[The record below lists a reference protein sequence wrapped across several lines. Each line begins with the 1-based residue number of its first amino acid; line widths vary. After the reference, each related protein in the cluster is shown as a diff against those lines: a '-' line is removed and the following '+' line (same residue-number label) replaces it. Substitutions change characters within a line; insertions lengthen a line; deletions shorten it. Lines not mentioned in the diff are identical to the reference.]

1 MKQIWIFLLLAAAMF
16 PRAEAEI
23 RRYTD
28 TASLKK
34 SGVTW
39 YAATGHTFQPEV
51 STEVKTPDGENSLA
65 LKIVQSP
72 ADGKSFGK
80 QVNFLHKG
88 VVGKGWKYRISFFY
102 KGSVPGSISYVAAR
116 QYPPYSA
123 IGKRTGRTLKVTT
136 GWQKEVREFTV
147 EDEAGAPLAFPR
159 FMVGLY
165 PGGGTIY
172 LGPVTV

>member
-136 GWQKEVREFTV
+136 GWQKEVREKSF
-147 EDEAGAPLAFPR
+147 EQ
-159 FMVGLY
+159 
-165 PGGGTIY
+165 TI
-172 LGPVTV
+172 

>member
-1 MKQIWIFLLLAAAMF
+1 MKPAGIVLLLAAAALLHAA
-16 PRAEAEI
+16 PEV

-51 STEVKTPDGENSLA
+51 STGEKTPDGENSLA
-65 LKIVQSP
+65 LKIVQTP

-88 VVGKGWKYRISFFY
+88 AVGKGGNT
-102 KGSVPGSISYVAAR
+102 GSVSSTKGVSPGSSPMWRRGSIRPIPPSGNGPDAR
-116 QYPPYSA
+116 
-123 IGKRTGRTLKVTT
+123 
-136 GWQKEVREFTV
+136 
-147 EDEAGAPLAFPR
+147 
-159 FMVGLY
+159 
-165 PGGGTIY
+165 
-172 LGPVTV
+172 